1 MNTRE
6 ELWSCDAV
14 GALKL
19 DGNSEIM
26 GSDGNTGSIKLQVK
40 EMKIETENKEV
51 SCIRGG
57 GAQSDDNLLLHSGY
71 KYGR

>member
-1 MNTRE
+1 
-6 ELWSCDAV
+6 
-14 GALKL
+14 
-19 DGNSEIM
+19 M

-57 GAQSDDNLLLHSGY
+57 GAESDDNLLLHSGY